1 MGGIRSRLEELT
13 DGTVKK
19 IVSAA
24 VASEKSK
31 PVKGGPKL
39 LESYNKLWVEVLKMK
54 KSYDGMVAD
63 CEKKVKALLGADI
76 EDAAYDDAQ
85 RAIAASRKPLAEL
98 NAVLTEFEKTGDAI
112 KKLYGI
118 KA

>member
-1 MGGIRSRLEELT
+1 MAGIRSRLEKLT

-31 PVKGGPKL
+31 PVQGGPKL
-39 LESYNKLWVEVLKMK
+39 LESYNKLWVDILKMK
-54 KSYDGMVAD
+54 KNYDSIVAD
-63 CEKKVKALLGADI
+63 CTNKVKALSSADI
-76 EDAAYDDAQ
+76 EDPAFDEAQ
-85 RAIAASRKPLAEL
+85 RAIAASRKPLAEM
-98 NAVLTEFEKTGDAI
+98 NAALTEFEKTGEAI

-118 KA
+118 KT